1 MLSRDEP
8 REYSVG
14 MQTIED
20 RMAMLERGMM
30 RWKIVAGLLAVAIVG
45 AYVMGAGP
53 TPVPGQQK
61 PGAKAPPAPPA
72 PPAPAVTDTIQAKH
86 FEVVNNAGKVLAR
99 FEGSDAGARIQFFN
113 ASGKIV
119 ADGGSTPDGG
129 AEFAVY
135 DDADNPAQLAKMSVA
150 KEEADIIA
158 EDKHGKVQMSTGTAP
173 GEAGETPRGVSI
185 LEHGRVVWGTRD
197 RR

>member
-1 MLSRDEP
+1 
-8 REYSVG
+8 

-20 RMAMLERGMM
+20 RLAILERGLT
-30 RWKIVAGLLAVAIVG
+30 RWKIVAGVLAVAIVG

-53 TPVPGQQK
+53 TPPPIPAK
-61 PGAKAPPAPPA
+61 PGAKAPAPVAPPA
-72 PPAPAVTDTIQAKH
+72 PPITDTLQAKH
-86 FEVVNNAGKVLAR
+86 FEVVSDAGKVLAR
-99 FEGSDAGARIQFFN
+99 LEGNEWGARIQFFN

-135 DDADNPAQLAKMSVA
+135 DDADNPAQLARMSVA
-150 KEEADIIA
+150 KEEADVIV
-158 EDKHGKVQMSTGTAP
+158 EDKHGKAQISTGTAP
-173 GEAGETPRGVSI
+173 GEAGETPRGMSI
-185 LEHGRVVWGTRD
+185 LEHGRVVWGTKD